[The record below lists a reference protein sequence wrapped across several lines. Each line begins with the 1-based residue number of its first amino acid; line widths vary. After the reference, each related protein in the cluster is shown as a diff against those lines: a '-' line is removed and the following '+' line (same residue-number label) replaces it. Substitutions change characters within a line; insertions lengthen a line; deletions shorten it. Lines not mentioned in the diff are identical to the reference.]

1 MMKNF
6 QFSKKIDW
14 FYTPSRETEYEIWYD
29 ISKLYKY
36 AEEVGETDEI
46 SVYPAMRLL
55 GYHTP
60 SGLKEYGY
68 NLILSSAEMY
78 KTNHGEYVCRFRTVK
93 RRAISDDFH
102 IRYSWD
108 SDAYPV
114 IYR

>member
-1 MMKNF
+1 MKRNF
-6 QFSKKIDW
+6 LFNKKIDW
-14 FYTPSRETEYEIWYD
+14 FYTPVRETEYEIWYD

-60 SGLKEYGY
+60 SSLKEYRF

-78 KTNHGEYVCRFRTVK
+78 QTNYGSYICRFATVK
-93 RRAISDDFH
+93 RRDFPNEAH
-102 IRYSWD
+102 ILYSWND
-108 SDAYPV
+108 DEYPK

>member
-1 MMKNF
+1 MKKNF
-6 QFSKKIDW
+6 LFNKKIDW
-14 FYTPSRETEYEIWYD
+14 FYTPVRETEYEIWCD

-60 SGLKEYGY
+60 SGLKEYSF
-68 NLILSSAEMY
+68 NLLLSSAEMY
-78 KTNHGEYVCRFRTVK
+78 KTNGGAYICRFRTAK

-108 SDAYPV
+108 SDAYPI